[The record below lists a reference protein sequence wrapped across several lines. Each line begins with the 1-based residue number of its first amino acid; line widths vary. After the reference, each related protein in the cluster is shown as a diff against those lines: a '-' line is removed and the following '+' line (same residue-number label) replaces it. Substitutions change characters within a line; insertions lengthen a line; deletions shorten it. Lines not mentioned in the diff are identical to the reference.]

1 MLTALVKSEIF
12 TVKPVRQDKYDGGQ
26 FEFLQTIIAN
36 MADNDYIY
44 FSSKEHNKK
53 MHQES
58 TLVKKVRDFIAS
70 GNLVIN
76 GKDVFV
82 APNSY
87 ANDRNRQKNNIRHL
101 NAFFIDIDYQK
112 VSKYKKQ
119 APQIIVKYILHQCK
133 QHEMPLP
140 SFIVSTGHGLHIWW
154 MLTVP
159 VDSRF
164 IRVWDEIQ
172 NQIYLEFKSFGADS
186 AAKDGSR
193 YLRVPGTINAK
204 NEKEVREVSV
214 AYVNPAR
221 KYVKF
226 SSMYRWAARHHE
238 IVWLG
243 NLRTISTDIA
253 RNTPL
258 HIVKELVDSGK
269 VKVPARAAFKPFIP
283 NEPANDISIPS
294 AEVRVMRRSRRTETE
309 EECSRR
315 HQVKA
320 MSVNPMRLDDLG
332 TLVTIRKGHMTGQ
345 RELFLHHYRNTL
357 ARCGIYGQKQEQKI
371 REMNSQFT
379 EPLPEYEI
387 KNILKQ
393 YKLYMAKNETI
404 IRDLAITPAE
414 QTMMRTIYG
423 PEEKERRRLQ
433 KNKCGMSGEERIKS
447 TCAKIMKYL
456 ALGKSNSEIA
466 ALLSC
471 TTRTVRNYIHKFDLL
486 GKGAA
491 FCAGKISDIVT
502 PEEPYHDTD
511 ENNKAVES
519 AAKTYTN
526 DVVDDMKRKAGKT
539 NKPKPRKLNKKEK
552 ASLVSKILTLLESQ
566 IPDFWAKIQKV
577 ADDFFKERDARLLI
591 KTEGKKN
598 RYTKL
603 FRRLLLG
610 SVPGYYVP
618 NHTNGLVLA
627 FMEALYAA

>member
-12 TVKPVRQDKYDGGQ
+12 TVKPVCQDKYDGGQ
-26 FEFLQTIIAN
+26 FQFLQTIIAN
-36 MADNDYIY
+36 MADDDYIY

-53 MHQES
+53 LHQES

-76 GKDVFV
+76 GKDIFV

-87 ANDRNRQKNNIRHL
+87 ANDRNRQKNNVRHL

-112 VSKYKKQ
+112 ISKYKQKT
-119 APQIIVKYILHQCK
+119 PQTIIDCILRQCRE
-133 QHEMPLP
+133 HEMPLP

-154 MLTVP
+154 MLSLP
-159 VDSRF
+159 VDARF
-164 IRVWDEIQ
+164 MRVWDEIQ
-172 NQIYLEFKSFGADS
+172 NQIYLEFRSFGADS
-186 AAKDGSR
+186 AAKDGAR
-193 YLRVPGTINAK
+193 YLRVPGTVNAK
-204 NEKEVREVSV
+204 NEKETRDVSV
-214 AYVNPAR
+214 AYVNQAR

-226 SSMYRWAARHHE
+226 GSMYRWAARHHE

-243 NLRTISTDIA
+243 NLRTISSEVP

-258 HIVKELVDSGK
+258 HILKRLVESGK
-269 VKVPARAAFKPFIP
+269 VKVPARAAFTPFIP
-283 NEPANDISIPS
+283 NEPANDIAVPS
-294 AEVRVMRRSRRTETE
+294 AEVKVMRRSRRTETE
-309 EECSRR
+309 TECSRR
-315 HQVKA
+315 HQLKA
-320 MSVNPMRLDDLG
+320 MSVNPMRMDDLD

-371 REMNSQFT
+371 REMNNRFT

-387 KNILKQ
+387 RNILKQ

-433 KNKCGMSGEERIKS
+433 KNKCGMSGEERIKT
-447 TCAKIMKYL
+447 TCSKIMKYL

-466 ALLSC
+466 LLLNC
-471 TTRTVRNYIHKFDLL
+471 TTRTVRNYIHKYDLL

-491 FCAGKISDIVT
+491 FCAGKIADVVS
-502 PEEPYHDTD
+502 PEKPYHNTD
-511 ENNKAVES
+511 ENDKAVES
-519 AAKTYTN
+519 AAKSYA
-526 DVVDDMKRKAGKT
+526 DDAVDDMKHKAGKEC
-539 NKPKPRKLNKKEK
+539 KQKPRKLNKKEK
-552 ASLVSKILTLLESQ
+552 ASLVSKIISLLEKR
-566 IPDFWAKIQKV
+566 IPDFWEKLKKV
-577 ADDFFKERDARLLI
+577 ADDFYKERDARLLI
-591 KTEGKKN
+591 TTGTKKN

-603 FRRLLLG
+603 FQRLILG

-627 FMEALYAA
+627 FIDALYAA